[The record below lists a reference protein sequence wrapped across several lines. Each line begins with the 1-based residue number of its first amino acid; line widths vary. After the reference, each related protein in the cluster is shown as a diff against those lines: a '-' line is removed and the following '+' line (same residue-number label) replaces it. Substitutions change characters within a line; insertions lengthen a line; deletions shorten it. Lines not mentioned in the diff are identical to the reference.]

1 MLTRPTCAPIK
12 NISSSPNPLTMD
24 TLAYKRN
31 DSATDVMGMKAKAAF
46 LRASDD
52 FPIAATAPGS
62 MNIRSDIQNSGS
74 SKAWR
79 AGFMLRCFR
88 SGSLPYD
95 GSLCTNVLSDIV
107 RQTRRL
113 VANGLPLLN
122 KNIPALDR
130 DSWYHQENEEV
141 HMAKVKYNEHG
152 TSRTSYSR
160 DRSWHRAHGK
170 DHLEA

>member
-1 MLTRPTCAPIK
+1 M
-12 NISSSPNPLTMD
+12 N

-95 GSLCTNVLSDIV
+95 V
-107 RQTRRL
+107 RS
-113 VANGLPLLN
+113 GLPRMVAGN
-122 KNIPALDR
+122 RVKVSMRIRFALMSCPILYDR
-130 DSWYHQENEEV
+130 Q
-141 HMAKVKYNEHG
+141 G
-152 TSRTSYSR
+152 
-160 DRSWHRAHGK
+160 G
-170 DHLEA
+170 L